1 MPIAI
6 HKRRRIRPVRLPDA
20 WLGRGAITDGAV
32 FRRLKGV
39 LTTSA
44 PTRDS
49 AAARVV
55 QACDAAAGYD
65 PARVAGHLLRAG
77 FRHGRRSRRN
87 QSVQTEGGQ
96 PAPQHGRARIL
107 SSRRSLIR
115 GTCRREVPVR
125 DSPGVIPRKNTLL
138 S

>member
-1 MPIAI
+1 M
-6 HKRRRIRPVRLPDA
+6 RLPDA

-39 LTTSA
+39 LTTPA
-44 PTRDS
+44 PRRDS

-55 QACDAAAGYD
+55 QACAAAAGYD

-77 FRHGRRSRRN
+77 LRHGRRSRRD

-96 PAPQHGRARIL
+96 PAPQH
-107 SSRRSLIR
+107 RSTDVLASYL
-115 GTCRREVPVR
+115 R
-125 DSPGVIPRKNTLL
+125 DAPLFEEHAGEKFL
-138 S
+138 